1 MGTIYKNAK
10 AKAQVLAS
18 YDRQI
23 RELQIPYQDIF
34 VETSFGRMHLTV
46 CGDWKNCDFLLP
58 HFHVY
63 AVDTI
68 GHPGKSIGT
77 GKLEFCNRLR
87 IPKAFE

>member
-10 AKAQVLAS
+10 AKAQVLAL

-46 CGDWKNCDFLLP
+46 CGD
-58 HFHVY
+58 
-63 AVDTI
+63 
-68 GHPGKSIGT
+68 SE
-77 GKLEFCNRLR
+77 KL
-87 IPKAFE
+87 

>member
-34 VETSFGRMHLTV
+34 VETSFWRMHLTV
-46 CGDWKNCDFLLP
+46 CGD
-58 HFHVY
+58 
-63 AVDTI
+63 
-68 GHPGKSIGT
+68 SE
-77 GKLEFCNRLR
+77 KL
-87 IPKAFE
+87 